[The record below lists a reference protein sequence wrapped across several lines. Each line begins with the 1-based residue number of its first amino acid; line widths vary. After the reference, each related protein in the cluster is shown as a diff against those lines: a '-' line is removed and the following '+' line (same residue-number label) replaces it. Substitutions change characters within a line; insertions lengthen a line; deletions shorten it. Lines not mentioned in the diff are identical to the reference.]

1 MQFITPA
8 GFSRE
13 GEARA
18 RTAAQ
23 HMFTANHVRIDD
35 TKCMQRQRMVAVD
48 RLFKQAA
55 SR

>member
-8 GFSRE
+8 GFSR
-13 GEARA
+13 EARA